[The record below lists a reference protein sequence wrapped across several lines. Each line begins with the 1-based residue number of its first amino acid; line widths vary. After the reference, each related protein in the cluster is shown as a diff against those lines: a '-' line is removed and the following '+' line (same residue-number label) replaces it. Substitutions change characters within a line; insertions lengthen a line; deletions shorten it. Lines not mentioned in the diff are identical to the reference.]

1 MSHVT
6 SSDSLNGRRS
16 SSDLSK
22 DPGSPTAPNIPST
35 PSVGPEG
42 QRSGP
47 GPNVVQRSSS
57 DASKEPGVEEEA
69 LVESPM
75 SNGCFARYR
84 TGNVRLVRTL
94 FRSKIIYCFCSKVS
108 TRRMKRRRGASSRMA
123 STTPTVEKKQPSA
136 RTCSMAP
143 SVRTHSEGPGPVSK
157 S

>member
-6 SSDSLNGRRS
+6 SSDSLNGRCS

-47 GPNVVQRSSS
+47 GTNVVQRGSS
-57 DASKEPGVEEEA
+57 DACKEPGVEEA
-69 LVESPM
+69 LVEPPM

-84 TGNVRLVRTL
+84 TGNVRLVRTV
-94 FRSKIIYCFCSKVS
+94 SKNQIIYCFCSKVS
-108 TRRMKRRRGASSRMA
+108 TRRMKTRRGASSRMA
-123 STTPTVEKKQPSA
+123 STTPTLERKQPSA
-136 RTCSMAP
+136 RTRSMAP
-143 SVRTHSEGPGPVSK
+143 SVRTRSEGPGPVSK